1 MTEVARRVL
10 ALGGLRALVMAALTA
25 PAVVGLSLLVINS
38 VGADRAPGVLV
49 TISALGSAAAM
60 VANPLLGWCADRWP
74 GRNGSR
80 RWWLV
85 GGAAVGLGGSLL
97 VATATEAW
105 LLAAGWMIAI
115 AAVGAGLALVAR
127 SRERRHA

>member
-1 MTEVARRVL
+1 MPSTQQSPWACSQRRRSRAVTEVARRVL

-25 PAVVGLSLLVINS
+25 PAVVGLSLLVIEG

-49 TISALGSAAAM
+49 TISALGSVAAM

-74 GRNGSR
+74 GRDGSR

-85 GGAAVGLGGSLL
+85 GGAAAGLAGSLL
-97 VATATEAW
+97 VAT
-105 LLAAGWMIAI
+105 
-115 AAVGAGLALVAR
+115 
-127 SRERRHA
+127 